1 MTAHRFSLF
10 AGVALAAISGAAQAQ
25 SSAPPSTLAQAPAQT
40 VFAIPA
46 GPLGAA
52 LNAYARQAGRQLMF
66 TSDQVA
72 GRNTPGLNGRMSAD
86 AALDQLLAGSG
97 LVAVQSSSGAWVLQ
111 RAPRDE
117 LADASIIDDVHVT
130 GTLLRG
136 PGDTP
141 SPVTVIRRDDFD
153 RTGRATIAEALA
165 ALPQN
170 YAGSGT
176 PTAALVGSDPMQSN
190 SGLATGVNLR
200 GLGPDSTLVLVN
212 GRRMAGAGGRGDF
225 ADVSAVPTAAVER
238 VDVLLD
244 GASALYGADAVG
256 GVVNIILRRD
266 FDGQESRLR
275 LGASKGG
282 GESVIAAHT
291 IGRTWSTGQALL
303 SYEFERQNALST
315 TDRVYTATGDLRP
328 FGGTDHRTYYA
339 VPGNIVRFNN
349 ASSSYV
355 VTHAIRPGAGGVAVS
370 AADFAAGQQNFGNTR
385 TGASLVPEFDRH
397 AAYLYVRQ
405 QVGAHLD
412 FTGDLRF
419 SQREFE
425 TESTTPTVIATVTT
439 ANPHFVSPT
448 GATSHSI
455 AYSFGEDLGVS
466 QRSGRARSLGATLG
480 ARVFLPSDWEAEA
493 FLTYGA
499 ERADDGRRGMIQS
512 TFLQEA
518 LGNTADDPATAFS
531 APRDGYLNLFGSGA
545 ANSRAVLDFISSGW
559 SRYTDEN
566 EVASANLIAQGTAF
580 KLPAGDLKVAVGAQ
594 FRTEVLKNS
603 GVTFTSGLSP
613 LSTRSPDKDRKVAA
627 AFIEVRAP
635 LVGPANAIPGI
646 QKLELSLA
654 GRLEDY
660 DDIGS
665 TANPKIGLMWT
676 PVEDFKVRANWGTS
690 FRAPAM
696 TELAQ
701 RRYISATF
709 VADTVGQQVA
719 LFEGGGN
726 PDLKPET
733 ADNFTLGFDYRPRDR
748 SWRFGATWFN
758 IVFSDRIGRPALD
771 NLTQVLLD
779 PTLAPFVHRVDRNS
793 AADRAAV
800 EALINSP
807 DFLLPGVLP
816 ADAFGVIV
824 DGRWLNTAA
833 VEVRGLDGYTAYDLG
848 LAGGE
853 LTLEA
858 TASYMIDYKRR
869 ITSAAPTVDLVDTY
883 GFPVDLRG
891 ALSGRWVRDD
901 VSLRVAVNHV
911 GGYRD
916 LLDSRIGSWTT
927 TDLQAG
933 WTPSGA
939 WGEGLSLTA
948 SVRNVF
954 DADPPF
960 YDAVTGIG
968 FDAGQADPLGRTFA
982 LQLTKRW

>member
-1 MTAHRFSLF
+1 MSFYRSSLLAGITLATI
-10 AGVALAAISGAAQAQ
+10 AGVAQAQ
-25 SSAPPSTLAQAPAQT
+25 TTAPAQIS
-40 VFAIPA
+40 FAIAP

-52 LNAYARQAGRQLMF
+52 LNTYASQARRQLMF

-72 GRNTPGLNGRMSAD
+72 GRRTGGLSGRMTPD
-86 AALDQLLAGSG
+86 EALNRLLAGSG
-97 LVAVQSSSGAWVLQ
+97 LTAVRSTSGAWVLQ
-111 RAPRDE
+111 RAATEE
-117 LADASIIDDVHVT
+117 LAATVLDEVVVT

-141 SPVTVIRRDDFD
+141 SPVTVIRRDDLD
-153 RTGRATIAEALA
+153 RTGRATVAEALA

-275 LGASKGG
+275 IGASEGG
-282 GESVIAAHT
+282 AEAVIAAHT
-291 IGRTWSTGQALL
+291 WGRTWSKGQFLA

-315 TDRVYTATGDLRP
+315 LDRPYTATGDLRP
-328 FGGTDHRTYYA
+328 FGGTDHRTYYSA
-339 VPGNIVRFNN
+339 PGNLVRFDS
-349 ASSSYV
+349 ASGGYV
-355 VTHAIRPGAGGVAVS
+355 VTHAIRPGSSGVATS
-370 AADFAAGQQNFGNTR
+370 PSNFAAGQQNYGNTR
-385 TGASLVPEFDRH
+385 VGGALTPEFDRQ
-397 AAYLYVRQ
+397 AAYVYARQ
-405 QVGAHLD
+405 SIGANLEV
-412 FTGDLRF
+412 TGDLRF
-419 SQREFE
+419 SQRDFE
-425 TESTTPTVIATVTT
+425 TDSLTPTIIATVRST
-439 ANPHFVSPT
+439 NPHFVSPT
-448 GATSHSI
+448 GATSHSV
-455 AYSFGEDLGVS
+455 AYAFGEDVGPS
-466 QRSGRARSLGATLG
+466 RRSGRSRSLGATLG
-480 ARVFLPSDWEAEA
+480 ARALLPAGWEAEA

-499 ERADDGRRGMIQS
+499 ERADDQRTGMLQS

-518 LGNTADDPATAFS
+518 LGNTADNPATAFS

-545 ANSRAVLDFISSGW
+545 ANNQTVLDFISSGW
-559 SRYTDEN
+559 SRYTDES
-566 EVASANLIAQGTAF
+566 EVASANLIVQGVAF
-580 KLPAGDLKVAVGAQ
+580 QLPGGDLRVAAGAQ
-594 FRTEVLKNS
+594 FRTESLRNR
-603 GVTFTSGLSP
+603 GTTFTSGLAPS
-613 LSTRSPDKDRKVAA
+613 STQAPDKDREVSA
-627 AFIEVRAP
+627 AFIEIRAP
-635 LVGPANAIPGI
+635 LVGKANARPGV
-646 QKLELSLA
+646 QRLELSVA
-654 GRLEDY
+654 GRVEEY

-665 TANPKIGLMWT
+665 TANPKVGLIWS
-676 PVEDFKVRANWGTS
+676 PFEDLTIKTNWGTS

-696 TELAQ
+696 VELAE

-709 VADTVGQQVA
+709 VADRVGQQVA

-733 ADNFTLGFDYRPRDR
+733 AETFTIGFDYRPVGRP
-748 SWRFGATWFN
+748 WRFGATWFD
-758 IVFSDRIGRPALD
+758 IDFSDQIGRPALD

-779 PTLAPFVHRVDRNS
+779 PNLAPFVRRIDRTS

-800 EALINSP
+800 DALITSP
-807 DFLLPGVLP
+807 AFLLPGVLP

-824 DGRWLNTAA
+824 DARWLNTAS
-833 VEVRGLDGYTAYDLG
+833 VQVRGIDANAAYDLD
-848 LAGGE
+848 LGGGA
-853 LTLEA
+853 LTVEA
-858 TASYMIDYKRR
+858 SASYMTDFARR
-869 ITSAAPTVDLVDTY
+869 ITTAAPSVNLVDTY

-891 ALSGRWVRDD
+891 TLSGRWVRDGLS
-901 VSLRVAVNHV
+901 VRVAVNHV

-916 LLDSRIGSWTT
+916 LRQIRIGSWTT
-927 TDLQAG
+927 TDLQLG
-933 WTPSGA
+933 WRPSAA
-939 WGEGLSLTA
+939 WGDGLSLTA
-948 SVRNVF
+948 SVRNLF

-960 YDAVTGIG
+960 YDAITGIG